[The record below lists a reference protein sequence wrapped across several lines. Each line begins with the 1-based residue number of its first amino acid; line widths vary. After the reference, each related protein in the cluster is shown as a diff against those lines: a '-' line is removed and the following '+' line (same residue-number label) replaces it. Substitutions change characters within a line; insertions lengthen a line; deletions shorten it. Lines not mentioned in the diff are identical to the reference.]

1 MRTVSVISLGEN
13 TLHSVVEQL
22 RRYLG
27 EEINVRGFSVER
39 GFDETFDDD
48 IVVLTGDT
56 IYRLVYERVQT
67 AKKVIIARRALRYE
81 FIEPLLSIK
90 ENEHVLLVNDTEDSC
105 AEAIDQLKRHGF
117 DSFTYHPYY
126 PGMSDYAS
134 CPVAI
139 TPGEPHLIPK
149 RVQEVIDIGTRQ
161 VDITS
166 ITEVLVELGMLE
178 TSGSLASAEYV
189 KDIMNV
195 TKQLSS
201 LNQRLDYSNFLNM
214 TILDKFPKA
223 LLFCDEAGRITYFNE
238 KMTHIFPEREM
249 KEFGIQDLFGGDFD
263 LSEAYSERDHIVH
276 IRDKTLITSVEKIED
291 HEEVITYLLEVE
303 NYDTFQQVDREL
315 RKKMKSSTY
324 TAQYNFEHL
333 HTRNAS
339 MKEMIGLARKM
350 ARGQSTIL
358 IQGESGTGKEI
369 LAQSIHNESARSKR
383 PFVAVNLAAL
393 SSSILE
399 SELFGYESGAFTGAH
414 KGGKKGLF
422 EEAHTGTIFMDEI
435 GDAPLELQVK
445 LLRVL
450 QEGAVRKV
458 GGTEQVPIDVRIIA
472 ATNKDLEQQVRGGSF
487 REDLY
492 YRLNI
497 LPIETIP
504 IRERREDISP
514 LLHYYLNHYA
524 EEEVYDLSQYL
535 DEGAISFLENH
546 PWPGNVRELM
556 NAVEY
561 IVNMRSVSGK
571 LSYGEL
577 PRYLKREGASPQAV
591 GEALHSSG
599 LSEEEEVLLM
609 IYRKFGIGRRKIVEE
624 LRQKGILIGEGK
636 VKSIIHSLKDKGWVE
651 VNKGVRGCTIT
662 EEGRAYVKEAVEG

>member
-1 MRTVSVISLGEN
+1 MRTISVISLGEN

-27 EEINVRGFSVER
+27 EEVEVRGFSLER
-39 GFDETFDDD
+39 GMEQTLDDEV
-48 IVVLTGDT
+48 VVLTGVT
-56 IYRLVYERVQT
+56 VYRLVYEKVQT

-90 ENEHVLLVNDTEDSC
+90 ENENVLLVNDTEESC
-105 AEAIDQLKRHGF
+105 TEAIDQLKRHGF
-117 DSFTYHPYY
+117 DSFTYHPYF
-126 PGMSDYAS
+126 PGMKEYTP

-161 VDITS
+161 MDITT
-166 ITEVLVELGMLE
+166 ITEVLVELGVLE

-195 TKQLSS
+195 TKHLST
-201 LNQRLDYSNFLNM
+201 LNQRLDYSNFLTT

-223 LLFCDEAGRITYFNE
+223 LLFCNEAGEITYFNE
-238 KMTHIFPEREM
+238 KMTHIFQEREM
-249 KEFGIQDLFGGDFD
+249 QEFGVQDLFGDDFV
-263 LSEAYSERDHIVH
+263 LTEAYSERDHIVH
-276 IRDKTLITSVEKIED
+276 VRDMTLITSVEKIED
-291 HEEVITYLLEVE
+291 HDEVITYLLEVE

-315 RKKMKSSTY
+315 RKKLKSHAY
-324 TAQYNFEHL
+324 TAQYKFEHL
-333 HTRNAS
+333 HTRNPA
-339 MKEMIGLARKM
+339 MKEMIGLAKTM
-350 ARGQSTIL
+350 ARGHSTIL

-414 KGGKKGLF
+414 KRGRKGLF

-458 GGTEQVPIDVRIIA
+458 GGTEQVPVDIRIIA
-472 ATNKDLEQQVRGGSF
+472 ATNKDLEQRVREGTF
-487 REDLY
+487 RRDLY

-497 LPIETIP
+497 LPIETLP
-504 IRERREDISP
+504 LRERREDILP
-514 LLHYYLNHYA
+514 LVQYYLNHFA
-524 EEEVYDLSQYL
+524 QEQVYGLSQYI
-535 DEGAISFLENH
+535 DEGAISFLESH

-556 NAVEY
+556 NVVEF

-571 LSYGEL
+571 LTYEEL
-577 PRYLKREGASPQAV
+577 PAYIKREGASDQGNRKADN
-591 GEALHSSG
+591 SFM
-599 LSEEEEVLLM
+599 LSEEEEVLLVV
-609 IYRKFGIGRRKIVEE
+609 YQKFGIGRRKIVEE
-624 LRQKGILIGEGK
+624 LKQKGIHIGEGK
-636 VKSIIHSLKDKGWVE
+636 VKSIIHSLKYKGWID
-651 VNKGVRGCTIT
+651 VNKGIRGCTIT
-662 EEGRAYVKEAVEG
+662 EEGRIYVKENINV